1 MYKKRIVVFLVLS
14 LFVFTAVLSGSCD
27 KATSDPRLV
36 ESLATLPVPEEDFLG
51 DIQNTE
57 ITFIYTPNP
66 SIDLRFNI
74 DVFSPYPSKYPNM
87 ETVPYS
93 TQNYLQLDREE
104 QERLLDRIRAHVE
117 ELKKM
122 K

>member
-1 MYKKRIVVFLVLS
+1 MEFIANQNYYDTVSV
-14 LFVFTAVLSGSCD
+14 
-27 KATSDPRLV
+27 RLK
-36 ESLATLPVPEEDFLG
+36 SND
-51 DIQNTE
+51 
-57 ITFIYTPNP
+57 
-66 SIDLRFNI
+66 RI

-87 ETVPYS
+87 ETVSYS